1 MGSNKCKL
9 ESVDCEYDKGRGT
22 QLSLQMITL
31 LTKAAN
37 AWEGC
42 WRALT
47 TKQHRDNA
55 IVSEGENNRKR
66 KLASPDVTR
75 VSKKAKTT
83 KIALGGEG
91 KSEKITKEGS
101 GKQIDNNDVYFNLLN
116 NVRCTVTKWK
126 NEIRVD
132 IRKVRV
138 LVFSLVIIF

>member
-1 MGSNKCKL
+1 MQSSARARITGKENWHHRML
-9 ESVDCEYDKGRGT
+9 HESQRR
-22 QLSLQMITL
+22 L
-31 LTKAAN
+31 
-37 AWEGC
+37 
-42 WRALT
+42 
-47 TKQHRDNA
+47 KQQ
-55 IVSEGENNRKR
+55 
-66 KLASPDVTR
+66 
-75 VSKKAKTT
+75 